1 MEDLLHR
8 NRKFLGLDKTYI
20 SEFVYGSIDGVIT
33 TFAVVAGASGA
44 NLDGSVVIIL
54 GMANLIADGFSMS
67 VGNFF
72 STQASR
78 DNYDRNRKVEDWEI
92 DNLRENEVD
101 EIRQIYAAK
110 GFSGDLL
117 EQIVEKI
124 TSNRELWLD
133 TMMREELGLIKDD
146 KTPLKTATVTF
157 LSFVFIGIIPLIAY
171 LFGASVSGGAQKL
184 FLVSCIS
191 TGFALL
197 LIGQMKSI
205 VTAKSRWRGSL
216 ETVLLGGLA
225 AFVAYYVG
233 YILEKL
239 F

>member
-1 MEDLLHR
+1 MEDQLHR
-8 NRKFLGLDKTYI
+8 NNKFLGLDKTYI
-20 SEFVYGSIDGVIT
+20 SEFVYGSIDGVVT

-44 NLDGSVVIIL
+44 ELDTSVVIIL

-67 VGNFF
+67 VGNYF

-78 DNYDRNRKVEDWEI
+78 DNYDRNRNVEAWEI
-92 DNLRENEVD
+92 DNMRENEVD

-117 EQIVEKI
+117 EQIVAQI

-133 TMMREELGLIKDD
+133 TMMREELGLMKDD
-146 KTPLKTATVTF
+146 KTPLKTASVTF
-157 LSFVFIGIIPLIAY
+157 LSFIFIGIIPLVAY
-171 LFGASVSGGAQKL
+171 LFGASIAGGSQKL
-184 FLVSCIS
+184 FIISCIS

-197 LIGQMKSI
+197 LIGQLKSI
-205 VTAKSRWRGSL
+205 VTAKSRLRGSL
-216 ETVLLGGLA
+216 ETLLLGGLA

-233 YILEKL
+233 YLLEKL

>member
-1 MEDLLHR
+1 MEDEFHD
-8 NRKFLGLDKTYI
+8 NTKFLGLDKTYI
-20 SEFVYGSIDGVIT
+20 SEFVYGSIDGVVT
-33 TFAVVAGASGA
+33 TFAVVASASGA
-44 NLDGSVVIIL
+44 NMNIEVVIIL

-67 VGNFF
+67 VGNYL
-72 STQASR
+72 STKASR
-78 DNYDRNRKVEDWEI
+78 DNYDRNRQVENWEI
-92 DNLRENEVD
+92 DNMREKEVE
-101 EIRQIYAAK
+101 EIREIYLAK

-117 EQIVEKI
+117 EQVVATI
-124 TSNRELWLD
+124 TANREVWVE

-146 KTPLKTATVTF
+146 KTPIKTAAVTF
-157 LSFVFIGIIPLIAY
+157 GSFVTIGFIPLLAY
-171 LFGASVSGGAQKL
+171 FFAASAAGGAKQL
-184 FLVSCIS
+184 FLISCIS

-197 LIGQMKSI
+197 LIGQLKSI

-216 ETVLLGGLA
+216 ETFILGGLA